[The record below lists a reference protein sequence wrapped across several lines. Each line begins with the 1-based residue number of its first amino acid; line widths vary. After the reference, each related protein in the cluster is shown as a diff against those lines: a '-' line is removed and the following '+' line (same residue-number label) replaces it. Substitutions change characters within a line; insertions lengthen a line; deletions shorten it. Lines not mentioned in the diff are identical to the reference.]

1 MEKIFKEN
9 IEVSLAGIEYKTI
22 EPTGKKVIEASD
34 TFSIVNVT
42 RNTAL
47 ISIERKLVAD
57 VIKPFELI
65 VKAQVGFEALDGVDI
80 INHFTKKYLREH
92 VNELCGVPMSFISA
106 LITQIT
112 GSFGGFPLI
121 TPAII
126 VQDNK

>member
-1 MEKIFKEN
+1 MEKILKEN
-9 IEVSLAGIEYKTI
+9 IEVSLTGIEYKTI

-34 TFSIVNVT
+34 TFSILNVS

-57 VIKPFELI
+57 IVKPFELT
-65 VKAQVGFEALDGVDI
+65 VKVQVGFDALEVVDLTK
-80 INHFTKKYLREH
+80 HFTTKYLQEH

-126 VQDNK
+126 VQNNK